1 VPDPVGKEVSFMP
14 AALRGIVPLAL
25 AAGLVLGSPSW
36 AARKGQKID
45 VGDDPSLKEGSPT
58 LVLVEVSDFQ

>member
-1 VPDPVGKEVSFMP
+1 MP
-14 AALRGIVPLAL
+14 AALRGIVPLVL

-45 VGDDPSLKEGSPT
+45 VGDDPSMKEGSPA

>member
-1 VPDPVGKEVSFMP
+1 LERRFSFMP
-14 AALRGIVPLAL
+14 AALRGIFPLVF

-36 AARKGQKID
+36 AAKRGQKID
-45 VGDDPSLKEGSPT
+45 VGDDPSLKEGSPA